1 MAYQGL
7 GYEFAA
13 VVPAVLAT
21 GLCKSLCTIQLP
33 DGVLIGA
40 GQPSGV
46 FANVTGL
53 VDLMVMSAPEAEA
66 RIQSQEIK
74 SLEDIQLFSPRH
86 VWLAGYYPAIEPL
99 CGQGARAV
107 IDGTAFDLMGAE
119 ADSQFQ
125 TTRISV
131 RTSAL

>member
-33 DGVLIGA
+33 DGILIGA

-46 FANVTGL
+46 FEDVAGL
-53 VDLMVMSAPEAEA
+53 VGLIVMSAPLNETRLTSAET
-66 RIQSQEIK
+66 K
-74 SLEDIQLFSPRH
+74 SIDNVQVFSPRH
-86 VWLAGYYPAIEPL
+86 VWLAGYYPQIEGL
-99 CGQGARAV
+99 VGQGAIAV
-107 IDGTAFDLMGAE
+107 IDGTPMDLMGAE

-131 RTSAL
+131 RTSAV